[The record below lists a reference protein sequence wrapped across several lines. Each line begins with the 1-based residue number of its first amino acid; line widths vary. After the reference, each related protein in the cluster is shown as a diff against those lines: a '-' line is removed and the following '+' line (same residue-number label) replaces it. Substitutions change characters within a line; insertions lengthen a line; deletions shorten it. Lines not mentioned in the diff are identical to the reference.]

1 MKRESGV
8 YCEHVLQDD
17 VAVAYLRG
25 ELPEAERDAFEE
37 HYFECAD
44 CFERLQTVRQLHGM
58 LRESSGAA
66 SRPARAPGAPRR
78 RPAVGSLAW
87 AAGAAFVAV
96 GAAVVLR
103 NAVPPQTV
111 PGSPRAMPS
120 PSAVAP
126 SLAPALPGLPERPP
140 LDVLARVEPPPY
152 APLVVRGGAVADTAF
167 ARAME
172 KYVRGDYAGA
182 AQGLRA
188 AAEEDPGSAELLF
201 YLGVSELLAGRPQ
214 VAIGALRLA
223 GAGDPAFSEASL
235 YYIAKAHLARGNVE
249 AARNALK
256 AVVKGDGDHKERA
269 QQLLRQL
276 GAEP

>member
-1 MKRESGV
+1 MKRESDV

-44 CFERLQTVRQLHGM
+44 CFERLQTVRQLQGM
-58 LRESSGAA
+58 LRESRGAA
-66 SRPARAPGAPRR
+66 PRPALTRRAPRR
-78 RPAVGSLAW
+78 HPAVGSLAW
-87 AAGAAFVAV
+87 AAGAALVAV

-103 NAVPPQTV
+103 NATPPETV
-111 PGSPRAMPS
+111 PGSPP
-120 PSAVAP
+120 AVA
-126 SLAPALPGLPERPP
+126 S

-152 APLVVRGGAVADTAF
+152 APLPVRGNEPAETAF

-182 AQGLRA
+182 AEGLRA
-188 AAEEDPGSAELLF
+188 AAKEDPGSAEVLF
-201 YLGVSELLAGRPQ
+201 YLGVTELLAGRPQ
-214 VAIGALRLA
+214 VAIGVLRLA
-223 GAGDPAFSEASL
+223 AAGDPAFAEPAM

-256 AVVKGDGDHKERA
+256 VVVKGDGDHKERA
-269 QQLLRQL
+269 QQLLREL